1 MIHTRNGSTLSI
13 MDMFRALGFIVLALF
28 ISSALL
34 LSLALLF
41 FGSSLTQDPLQT
53 CRVALRPVAC
63 ESKAMTH
70 R

>member
-1 MIHTRNGSTLSI
+1 MIHTKNGSTLSI
-13 MDMFRALGFIVLALF
+13 MDTFRALGFIALALS

-41 FGSSLTQDPLQT
+41 LDSSLTQDPLLT

-63 ESKAMTH
+63 ESKGMTH